1 VKKAILVNIAAT
13 VLIAGLLAPAA
24 FRLAPAF
31 ASGSVARLP
40 FFVLPLYLSPVL
52 LVSRS
57 TLPWFVQGGIAGF
70 AIYLPLALWSTTP
83 T

>member
-1 VKKAILVNIAAT
+1 VKKAIFANIAAT
-13 VLIAGLLAPAA
+13 LLIAGLLAPAA

-31 ASGSVARLP
+31 VNGTVARLP

-52 LVSRS
+52 WMSRS
-57 TLPWFVQGGIAGF
+57 TLPWFLQGGIAGF

>member
-1 VKKAILVNIAAT
+1 MKKAIFANIAAT
-13 VLIAGLLAPAA
+13 VLIGGLLAPAA

-31 ASGSVARLP
+31 VSGTVARLP
-40 FFVLPLYLSPVL
+40 FFILPLYLFPVL
-52 LVSRS
+52 WASRLR
-57 TLPWFVQGGIAGF
+57 LPWFVQGGIAGF